1 MAFRSS
7 VAEHDL
13 TRTIEIHQLRTRLR
27 FPLRATFR
35 WRPEAPLE
43 VALTFHAQAGRADV
57 TWVIGRDLLARG
69 VRTLT
74 GEGDVR
80 IQPTAGPG
88 RRGQVLLRLG
98 TRSPALFTL
107 DRAELHSWLEDT
119 WAVVPAGTEAECLDW
134 EFFDGLLADR

>member
-35 WRPEAPLE
+35 WSPDAPLDVE
-43 VALTFHAQAGRADV
+43 ATFHAAGGSDV

-69 VRTLT
+69 IRTLA

-88 RRGQVLLRLG
+88 RAGQILLRLG
-98 TRSPALFTL
+98 TKPPIALFTL
-107 DRAELHSWLEDT
+107 DRAELHSWLQKT
-119 WAVVPAGTEAECLDW
+119 WAVVPAGAEAECLDW
-134 EFFDGLLADR
+134 GFFDGLLADG